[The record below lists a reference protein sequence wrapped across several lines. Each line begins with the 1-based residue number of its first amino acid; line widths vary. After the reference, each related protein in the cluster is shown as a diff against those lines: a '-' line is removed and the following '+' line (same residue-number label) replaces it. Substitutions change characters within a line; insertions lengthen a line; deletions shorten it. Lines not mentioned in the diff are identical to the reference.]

1 MRSLCKIRDI
11 HREFGHIQEVIIQ
24 NFIPKPGTKMSMYH
38 EPGIRTM
45 KETVMLARRIL
56 PEDIAVQVSPNLISP
71 GELLECGANDL
82 GGISPETIDHIN
94 PESAWPTL
102 VELRAMAGIPLRERL
117 PIYPQYIRKKWYSD
131 EIALLLGS
139 LSDTEG
145 FRKTY

>member
-1 MRSLCKIRDI
+1 
-11 HREFGHIQEVIIQ
+11 
-24 NFIPKPGTKMSMYH
+24 
-38 EPGIRTM
+38 M
-45 KETVMLARRIL
+45 KETVMLARKIL
-56 PEDIAVQVSPNLISP
+56 PEDVAVQVSPNLISP

-94 PESAWPTL
+94 PGSSWPTL
-102 VELRAMAGIPLRERL
+102 DELRAMAGVPLRERL
-117 PIYPQYIRKKWYSD
+117 PIYPQYIKKKWYSD